1 MGIQLEQ
8 SQKQG
13 LSHKMLQSVEILQMN
28 AQELTEFMKEL
39 SLENPVVE
47 IEEAAPEDK
56 AGERIQ
62 KLEWLA
68 SLDEQNRTYYQYDKR
83 DTDDY
88 LNNVGED
95 RGESLK
101 DALMLQLIGR
111 GYSDLEMAVFAYV
124 ADALDAS
131 GYYTEPL
138 DDIVSRFGITEE
150 KAAACLAIMKGLE
163 PAGVCAASLQE
174 SLANQMAKQGD
185 GHGLEQEIISNYMEQ
200 LGKNQ
205 LPTIA
210 QKLKVSIEQVKE
222 AAENIKGL
230 NPRPAQGFGRGGIL
244 RYVDPDVTIVK
255 FQNRFEI
262 LQNSYTYPMIH
273 VNQEYLQMLKTSNDK
288 EVKDYLTGKLRQVE
302 QVQQAIEKRG
312 SILLGL
318 AKCILEVQEAFFL
331 YGQKSIRPYTMKQAA
346 ERLSVHE
353 SAISRTVKG
362 KYLQCSWGVYP
373 FSYFFPGS

>member
-111 GYSDLEMAVFAYV
+111 GYSDLEMAVFAYI

-150 KAAACLAIMKGLE
+150 KAAACLAIIQSFDILRGFFYLF
-163 PAGVCAASLQE
+163 
-174 SLANQMAKQGD
+174 D
-185 GHGLEQEIISNYMEQ
+185 GH
-200 LGKNQ
+200 
-205 LPTIA
+205 
-210 QKLKVSIEQVKE
+210 
-222 AAENIKGL
+222 
-230 NPRPAQGFGRGGIL
+230 F
-244 RYVDPDVTIVK
+244 
-255 FQNRFEI
+255 
-262 LQNSYTYPMIH
+262 
-273 VNQEYLQMLKTSNDK
+273 
-288 EVKDYLTGKLRQVE
+288 
-302 QVQQAIEKRG
+302 
-312 SILLGL
+312 
-318 AKCILEVQEAFFL
+318 
-331 YGQKSIRPYTMKQAA
+331 
-346 ERLSVHE
+346 
-353 SAISRTVKG
+353 
-362 KYLQCSWGVYP
+362 
-373 FSYFFPGS
+373 